1 MQESGVTAASDR
13 EGVRPWF
20 LGFFHRWERVCFSLP
35 RRIEE
40 CAPLGEGRAQVC
52 LIDWKGRAP
61 VDQGAPTGVW
71 HWWELTD
78 SAYSVQMV

>member
-1 MQESGVTAASDR
+1 MQELGVTADSDR

-40 CAPLGEGRAQVC
+40 CAPLLVRALSKLLDRLERV
-52 LIDWKGRAP
+52 RP
-61 VDQGAPTGVW
+61 
-71 HWWELTD
+71 
-78 SAYSVQMV
+78 